1 MLWPFRACSHPVAV
15 KAAMQVD
22 RAAVALDTRP
32 QLRAA
37 LVLYLLVLHLLAL
50 L

>member
-1 MLWPFRACSHPVAV
+1 VRACSHPVAV
-15 KAAMQVD
+15 KAATQVD